1 MQSPFDDE
9 PLPIPPPK
17 DHLSVFPSLPD
28 SFTSSPTSTSKPLG
42 TLVVV
47 VLKARHLVTASSSR
61 WTKQSP
67 YACLTLHTAPLP
79 ASPDAMSIMSS
90 ETGKLRRRKG
100 SGASSRERRTSL
112 GSIPPPERA
121 ATVDKLRTKMEKE
134 RAKTISRTTLV
145 ATPEEDVLPPVE
157 VDVEEEFDHKAA
169 LCTPVDPRGGQ
180 HPVWDSELRFPLT
193 EAIVEGRRMVNIEIW
208 AKVGLGRS
216 DRLLGSARLDV
227 EKAIAGGTMDG
238 KCRVNACSESKL
250 LKRSFRMGSALPQRR
265 PARRGLPQPHLLRVA
280 TLADR
285 TAPLAGAAAPAAGRA
300 ERDQLAPLAARDP
313 APHPE
318 LQPQVPRAQGRD
330 ARVGAPQG
338 RVCAADVDE
347 RVGWCRC
354 RLQ

>member
-28 SFTSSPTSTSKPLG
+28 PFTSSPTSTSKPLG

-100 SGASSRERRTSL
+100 SSASSRERRTSL

-121 ATVDKLRTKMEKE
+121 ATVDKLRMKMEKE
-134 RAKTISRTTLV
+134 RAKTMSRTTLV
-145 ATPEEDVLPPVE
+145 ATPEDDVLPPVE

-180 HPVWDSELRFPLT
+180 HPVWDAELRFPLT

-216 DRLLGSARLDV
+216 DRPLGSARLDV

-238 KCRVNACSESKL
+238 KCRIDAFLS
-250 LKRSFRMGSALPQRR
+250 SASYS
-265 PARRGLPQPHLLRVA
+265 
-280 TLADR
+280 
-285 TAPLAGAAAPAAGRA
+285 
-300 ERDQLAPLAARDP
+300 
-313 APHPE
+313 
-318 LQPQVPRAQGRD
+318 
-330 ARVGAPQG
+330 
-338 RVCAADVDE
+338 
-347 RVGWCRC
+347 
-354 RLQ
+354 